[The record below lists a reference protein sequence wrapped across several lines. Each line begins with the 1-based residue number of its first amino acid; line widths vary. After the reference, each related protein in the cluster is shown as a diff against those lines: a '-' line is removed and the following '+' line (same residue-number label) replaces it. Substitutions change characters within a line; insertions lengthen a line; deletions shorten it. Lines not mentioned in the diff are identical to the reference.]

1 MIYDVIIDA
10 KQREINGCICE
21 KTLRILRFY
30 GLSERRKSSTI
41 KKHLKRKNREAVA
54 LALKPQQFNP
64 KQQMENCLL
73 RSTQDTLFAGP
84 LPPDLI
90 QRYIG
95 FLRDELRRGGEMNQV
110 YRECRIEG
118 TVDFIFGCARAL
130 FDRCEIRSLEDA
142 RDIGYAAAPAHSP
155 DQTEGFLFRECAFT
169 AEVGVTPGSIF
180 LARPWRDWGL
190 AEFRDCTYGC
200 HIAAEGFDKWNDTR
214 RDLTARFYEAPEVP
228 GRVSWVNR
236 E

>member
-1 MIYDVIIDA
+1 MIYDVIIDV
-10 KQREINGCICE
+10 KRKEINGCICE

-90 QRYIG
+90 HRYIG
-95 FLRDELRRGGEMNQV
+95 FLRDELS
-110 YRECRIEG
+110 
-118 TVDFIFGCARAL
+118 
-130 FDRCEIRSLEDA
+130 EIAGDLVGHAKRTA
-142 RDIGYAAAPAHSP
+142 
-155 DQTEGFLFRECAFT
+155 GFLLFQ
-169 AEVGVTPGSIF
+169 
-180 LARPWRDWGL
+180 
-190 AEFRDCTYGC
+190 
-200 HIAAEGFDKWNDTR
+200 
-214 RDLTARFYEAPEVP
+214 
-228 GRVSWVNR
+228 NR
-236 E
+236 TLVR